1 VASSSFSSVRH
12 CRCSSSPLKQVT
24 NALFQE
30 IKAMHCMLKLST
42 KSCISLRRRTY
53 LIIAEGGEAGVNY
66 GRVATNLPK
75 DQAKVAK
82 LLADNSITKVRIYDT
97 EPTVLASLANTGI
110 KVMVM
115 LPNENIAAA
124 ATDASYA
131 RQWVQSNVALYLPAT
146 QIDGVSVGN

>member
-53 LIIAEGGEAGVNY
+53 LIIAEAGVNY

-131 RQWVQSNVALYLPAT
+131 RQWVQSNVAAYLPAT